1 MPCIYKS
8 FYLLPFFTPNKR
20 VIIPIN
26 YKKRQRKLSDQAWRW
41 AFYDWANSAFATT
54 VMAGF
59 FPIFFKSYWAND
71 LTDAEST
78 FVIGSANSIVGLIIA
93 LSAPIMGAFADAGNS
108 KKKQLLTF
116 AVLGIMATGY
126 LFFIPESSWKFAIT
140 FYAIGVIGF
149 SGGNIFYDSLL
160 VSVAKDSERNRVS
173 SLGFSLGYLGGGL
186 LFLLNVMMFSFPD
199 FFGLKSQ
206 VEAVLWSFLSVAIW
220 WSIFTVPLV
229 TGVKEPHRSQQHKTF
244 LDISKEAFKSLY
256 QTSKS
261 ISQYKSAVVFLLAYF
276 LYMDGVDT
284 IIRMATSY
292 GSDIGISAQSMIS
305 ALLLTQFIGF
315 PATLI
320 FGRYADRFGHKQ
332 TLSFAIIIYIGV
344 VLFSAQMDSAIE
356 FYVMASIIGLVQG
369 GVQAISRSY
378 FSSLIPENKAAE
390 FFGFYNFIGKSS
402 VFIGPFMV
410 SGIALLTSSPNLGIL
425 SLLLLFIPGL
435 IILRRIP

>member
-1 MPCIYKS
+1 M
-8 FYLLPFFTPNKR
+8 
-20 VIIPIN
+20 
-26 YKKRQRKLSDQAWRW
+26 KRQRKLSDQAWRW

-186 LFLLNVMMFSFPD
+186 LFLLNVMMFSFPGS
-199 FFGLKSQ
+199 FGLNSQ

-261 ISQYKSAVVFLLAYF
+261 ISQYKSVVVFLLAYF

-344 VLFSAQMDSAIE
+344 VLFSAQMDSATE
-356 FYVMASIIGLVQG
+356 FFVMASIIGLVQG